1 MAKILRDTNSR
12 QEHARDDHLVNG
24 DHLQGMMEWIENDTE
39 RDYSQ
44 REDGKTALVFGDR
57 GDGENP
63 EATLIQ
69 ESERLSTTNLGKE
82 DCVVFSN
89 ITKYCHRKS

>member
-1 MAKILRDTNSR
+1 MAAICKGSGTMAWAQEDTK
-12 QEHARDDHLVNG
+12 
-24 DHLQGMMEWIENDTE
+24 

-44 REDGKTALVFGDR
+44 REDGKNALVFGDR

-69 ESERLSTTNLGKE
+69 GDDVRISKNG
-82 DCVVFSN
+82 
-89 ITKYCHRKS
+89 

>member
-12 QEHARDDHLVNG
+12 RRRARDDHLVNG

-39 RDYSQ
+39 RYYSQ
-44 REDGKTALVFGDR
+44 TEYGMNALVVVDR

-63 EATLIQ
+63 WRCQFKAT
-69 ESERLSTTNLGKE
+69 TLGKGRLDWIE
-82 DCVVFSN
+82 KD
-89 ITKYCHRKS
+89 TE